1 MQRITTRPMTSMPRF
16 QQTPSCILEPG
27 TVIPRHIHAQAYAT
41 IVLDGGYQEAGE
53 RGRWHVRAGDVLL
66 HAPFSAHWNLAV
78 PRGARVLNL
87 PVAMPVP
94 ESACGQVSDPD
105 LVIRLA
111 GRDTLEAAAAL
122 THGWRQ
128 SQGKLGEAPD
138 LLAQALTDPDP
149 MSVQLW
155 SLENGVSRVTA
166 FRWFRSVYGVSPTR
180 YRIEARA
187 RLAWKMIVDGDT
199 SLAEIAAAAGYADQ
213 AHMNRDVK
221 TFTGSSPGAWRSAL
235 KHSFKTGLASADIV
249 IQ

>member
-1 MQRITTRPMTSMPRF
+1 MQSITTHPFSSMPSF

-27 TVIPRHIHAQAYAT
+27 TVIPRHVHAQAYAT

-66 HAPFSAHWNLAV
+66 HAPFSAHWNRAI

-87 PVAMPVP
+87 PVAMPVA
-94 ESACGQVSDPD
+94 ESACGQVADPD

-111 GRDTLEAAAAL
+111 GRDSLEAAAAL

-128 SQGKLGEAPD
+128 SQGKLSEAPD
-138 LLAQALTDPDP
+138 LLAEALTASDPAG
-149 MSVQLW
+149 VQLW
-155 SLENGVSRVTA
+155 SLEHGVSRVTA
-166 FRWFRSVYGVSPTR
+166 FRWFRAVYGVSPTR

-187 RLAWKMIVDGDT
+187 RLAWRMIVDGGA
-199 SLAEIAAAAGYADQ
+199 SLIEIAAAAGYADQ

-221 TFTGSSPGAWRSAL
+221 AFTGRSPGAWRSTL
-235 KHSFKTGLASADIV
+235 KHSFKTAAAAA
-249 IQ
+249 